1 MENIIEPNK
10 SFDFSKLSLA
20 HPSGIQGGAYFTKIL
35 HNNKPLYIQT
45 VKSLTRQGLVKSGKK
60 YYCDLMFDNNA
71 ENLINWFENLEEKC
85 QKLIFE
91 KGSMWFQTTLEETDI
106 ESAFNS
112 TIRVYKSGKYYL
124 VRTNIKNNQLNLP
137 AVKIYNENEVSL
149 TIDDITTETNI
160 ISILEIQGIKFTARN
175 FQIEIELKQIM
186 VLDNEPLFDNCL
198 IKTSKQNSKFTDN
211 QMELMVEEDSL
222 EKNNDETIDSDNIDT
237 PNSLENDV
245 VENMIPEKIGTID
258 INTTPADN
266 NNTNQETPADDTNQ
280 ETPDDNIN
288 VNTEKENMLLDIDI
302 QFEDLDNN
310 EELKD
315 LTKLKEVDLDI
326 TLENNLETFKLKKP
340 NVVYFELYKEARNK
354 AKAAKKAAII
364 AYLEAKNIKK
374 TYMLE
379 DLDDSDCE
387 FDTEIDEVSESELD
401 GL

>member
-71 ENLINWFENLEEKC
+71 EHLINWFENLEEKC

-91 KGSMWFQTTLEETDI
+91 KGSIWFQNTLEETDI

-124 VRTNIKNNQLNLP
+124 VRTNIKNNQLSLP

-222 EKNNDETIDSDNIDT
+222 EKNNTDETIDSDNIDT
-237 PNSLENDV
+237 PNSLEDVV
-245 VENMIPEKIGTID
+245 VENIITESIITEKTGAID
-258 INTTPADN
+258 INTTPVDN
-266 NNTNQETPADDTNQ
+266 TAEEMSN
-280 ETPDDNIN
+280 DNIT
-288 VNTEKENMLLDIDI
+288 VDTEKENVILDIDI

-310 EELKD
+310 EEEIKD
-315 LTKLKEVDLDI
+315 LTKLKEVNLDI
-326 TLENNLETFKLKKP
+326 KLENNLETFKLKKP

-387 FDTEIDEVSESELD
+387 FDTEIDDVSESELD